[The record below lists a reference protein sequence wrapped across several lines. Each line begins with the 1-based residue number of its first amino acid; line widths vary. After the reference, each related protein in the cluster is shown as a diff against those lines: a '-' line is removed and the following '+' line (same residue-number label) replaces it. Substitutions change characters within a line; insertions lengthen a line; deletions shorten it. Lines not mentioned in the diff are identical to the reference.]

1 MKITEE
7 QRKLLTEWLGECF
20 RENCMGCPKEKEK
33 YNCPSHYIDRRT
45 FDNWT
50 DFGVVVEKLNKKTTD
65 AYYFSRFL
73 GEAYENDVLDHE
85 DTPIYEMWLLDPERF
100 CILVAEAIK
109 EGVIKQPKGEK
120 DVHC

>member
-33 YNCPSHYIDRRT
+33 YDCPSHYIDIRT

-50 DFGVVVEKLNKKTTD
+50 DFGAVVERIGWVYLHRFYSYIPSKTTD
-65 AYYFSRFL
+65 KEF
-73 GEAYENDVLDHE
+73 
-85 DTPIYEMWLLDPERF
+85 PERF

-109 EGVIKQPKGEK
+109 EGVIK
-120 DVHC
+120 

>member
-1 MKITEE
+1 MNITEE

-50 DFGVVVEKLNKKTTD
+50 DFGVVVEKLRLHTIINLLQKIQATTLIMSTHKPKS
-65 AYYFSRFL
+65 ASEL
-73 GEAYENDVLDHE
+73 
-85 DTPIYEMWLLDPERF
+85 PECF

-109 EGVIKQPKGEK
+109 EGVTK
-120 DVHC
+120 